1 MGSQWEWAPGFL
13 GVLWS
18 FRSRRTAM
26 MVIGGGYSAV
36 TGLVG
41 AVFAAVTTAPAA
53 IVVPSF
59 AVMGLTAGLIG
70 VFVARSRWPEG
81 EVLTLAQ
88 RMTILQAIG
97 EGTDVGVDGLAAATA
112 HQARLLR
119 ESVERTFSSRAITVL
134 AAVIFAALGVIHV
147 VSGSMALG
155 AMWLGIVAVQVLG
168 FRRAGQML
176 PIRRTNAW
184 NAEWYATQRLARP
197 R

>member
-13 GVLWS
+13 RVLWS

-41 AVFAAVTTAPAA
+41 AVFAAVTTAP
-53 IVVPSF
+53 
-59 AVMGLTAGLIG
+59 
-70 VFVARSRWPEG
+70 
-81 EVLTLAQ
+81 
-88 RMTILQAIG
+88 
-97 EGTDVGVDGLAAATA
+97 AAATA